1 MDLKRGIDKAVEAVV
16 GSLQKMSKKVGDDN
30 KKIEQVASISAN
42 NDHEIGKLIA
52 DAMAK
57 VKKEGVITVEEAK
70 GTETTVE
77 IVEGMQFDRGYI
89 SPYFVTNADK
99 METVLDRPHIL
110 IYDKKISAMKELLPV
125 LEKQVQTGNPLLI
138 SPDRLVAEGYLP
150 AEAVEATPTLPTAQ
164 VDYGPVIE
172 YKGALMRAAY
182 EHFRANG
189 TAEQRELFA
198 GFCANT
204 AYWLDDF
211 ALFMALK
218 DHHKDQDG
226 GVWNKWPSDIAKRQK
241 RAMKHWAAELGATVE
256 LQKFQQFLFYKQW
269 LELKAYANSKGIR
282 IIGDIPIFV
291 AYDSADVWSHPELFY
306 LAKDGSPAVVAGVP
320 PDYFSE
326 TGQRWGNP
334 LYRWERLAADG
345 YGWWA
350 QRIHMNLVQ
359 ADIARIDHF
368 RGFEAY
374 WEIPGTEA
382 TAVKGEWIKGPGIPF
397 FEAIQERMGDLPII
411 AEDLGVI
418 TPEVEEL
425 RDRFQFPGMKILQF
439 AFGGEHNS
447 GFLPFN
453 YVPNSVVYTGTH
465 DNETTLGWYLNA
477 TEDERD
483 HARRYMRVSGQDVV
497 WDLIRLAYASVSAMA
512 IIPMQDLFV
521 LGNEAR
527 MNFPGREGGW
537 WQWRYTREMFAA
549 RAPGIA
555 VGLGEL
561 ARLYGRVPE
570 EPEETEEIET
580 AAVA

>member
-1 MDLKRGIDKAVEAVV
+1 MKFERSAGVLLHPTSLPSRYGIGDLGDGAYDFVDFLEAAKQQLWQVLPL
-16 GSLQKMSKKVGDDN
+16 GPTGYGD
-30 KKIEQVASISAN
+30 
-42 NDHEIGKLIA
+42 
-52 DAMAK
+52 
-57 VKKEGVITVEEAK
+57 
-70 GTETTVE
+70 
-77 IVEGMQFDRGYI
+77 
-89 SPYFVTNADK
+89 SPYQSF
-99 METVLDRPHIL
+99 
-110 IYDKKISAMKELLPV
+110 SAFA
-125 LEKQVQTGNPLLI
+125 GNPLLI

-172 YKGALMRAAY
+172 YKGALMRAAH

-189 TAEQRELFA
+189 TAEQHALFDA
-198 GFCANT
+198 FCTNT

-218 DHHKDQDG
+218 EYHKDQDG
-226 GVWNKWPSDIAKRQK
+226 GVWNKWPADIARRQK
-241 RAMKHWAAELGATVE
+241 RAMKRWTDELRDAIE

-269 LELKAYANSKGIR
+269 LELKGYANGKGIR

-291 AYDSADVWSHPELFY
+291 AYDSADVWSHPDLFY
-306 LAKDGSPAVVAGVP
+306 LNKDGSPSVVAGVP

-334 LYRWERLAADG
+334 LYRWDRVAAEN

-374 WEIPGTEA
+374 WEIPATEE
-382 TAVKGEWIKGPGIPF
+382 TAVIGQWVKGPGMAF
-397 FEAIQERMGDLPII
+397 FEAIQERLGDLPII

-418 TPEVEEL
+418 TPAVEEL
-425 RDRFQFPGMKILQF
+425 RDRFDLPGMKILQF
-439 AFGGEHNS
+439 AFGGERNS

-477 TEDERD
+477 SEAERD
-483 HARRYMRVSGQDVV
+483 HARRYMTVSGQDIV
-497 WDLIRLAYASVSAMA
+497 WDLIRLAYASVSVMA
-512 IIPMQDLFV
+512 VIPMQDLFV

-527 MNFPGREGGW
+527 MNYPGREGGW

-570 EPEETEEIET
+570 EPEEEPQGVET
-580 AAVA
+580 QGPAIAAEY